1 MARRVTIFILPFVL
15 WLGASQAPA
24 EEKPG
29 REPAFA
35 ESEVTIRRPYGPTE
49 NGNSFPVGGS
59 LRIPQRSKPEAGHPA
74 VLFISGSGSQTRD
87 GVQGGLDLGT
97 REVLDAVAEA
107 GFVVLATDDRG
118 VGKTPIG
125 PSGIRPAAIGYDALV
140 GDARACLA
148 WLAEHAET
156 DPKRVFVLGHSE
168 GGLTAPILA
177 GEGSVAGIVFMAAM
191 GRNMRETVRGQ
202 VEDALQAV
210 PAEVR
215 AAQLAVQDEL
225 MAAAAEEREPDYESL
240 PEAVRQQAR
249 MAWQRVQPIKTYWR
263 EHFRIDVPTV
273 HAAVTCP
280 CFIAQGACDFQ
291 VTPERD
297 AKTIAKNLLAGKA
310 TDVTYKVYDDLD
322 HLFKPCD
329 GKKST
334 VAMYATKRP
343 VSRAFLGDLVAWL
356 TARARAD

>member
-1 MARRVTIFILPFVL
+1 MARTLTILVLPFVL
-15 WLGASQAPA
+15 LLSVSHAPA
-24 EEKPG
+24 EEKPA
-29 REPAFA
+29 REQAFTA
-35 ESEVTIRRPYGPTE
+35 TDVTIQRGPGPGE
-49 NGNSFPVGGS
+49 SGSSFPVAGS
-59 LRIPQRSKPEAGHPA
+59 LRVPVGARPEAGHPA

-97 REVLDAVAEA
+97 REVLDAVADA

-125 PSGIRPAAIGYDALV
+125 PDGTRPASIGYDALV

-148 WLAEHAET
+148 WLVKHETT

-177 GEGSVAGIVFMAAM
+177 GESPVAGIVFMAAM

-202 VEDALQAV
+202 VEDALQSAS
-210 PAEVR
+210 AEVR
-215 AAQLAVQDEL
+215 KAQLAVQDEL
-225 MAAAAEEREPDYESL
+225 MAAAAEDREPDYESL
-240 PEAVRQQAR
+240 PEAVRPQAG
-249 MAWQRVQPIKTYWR
+249 MAWLQVQRIKTYWR
-263 EHFRIDVPTV
+263 EHFRLDVPAI
-273 HAAVTCP
+273 HRALTCP
-280 CFIAQGACDFQ
+280 CFVAQGACDFQ

-297 AKTIAKNLLAGKA
+297 AKTIVRNLLAGPA

-322 HLFKPCD
+322 HLFKPCN

-334 VAMYATKRP
+334 LAMYATKRP
-343 VSRAFLGDLVAWL
+343 VSRAFLGDLVTWL
-356 TARARAD
+356 TARAQGD